1 MPRRDRCGALPAP
14 FVPGRVLSA
23 IAMSQHATPPTTS
36 VGSTNGDHS
45 AGEVPVHHQLPTM
58 QRNALSRIFNR
69 PDFTPG
75 EVARLGRQRLA
86 RAEGIGLKG
95 LATIIQWLR
104 RHGHEPAIDARRPRS
119 PDMTPPAQGSRK
131 VEKALRVLQSHGYQ
145 VVRSEEREGD
155 RSSAQRTSPRTAD
168 LAE

>member
-1 MPRRDRCGALPAP
+1 M
-14 FVPGRVLSA
+14 
-23 IAMSQHATPPTTS
+23 IAMSHHAAPQTTS
-36 VGSTNGDHS
+36 VGSTNGDQS

-58 QRNALSRIFNR
+58 QRNALSRIFDR
-69 PDFTPG
+69 PDFTPA

-95 LATIIQWLR
+95 LATISEWLR
-104 RHGHEPAIDARRPRS
+104 HHGHELAIDARSPRS
-119 PDMTPPAQGSRK
+119 PDTAPPAQGTRK

-155 RSSAQRTSPRTAD
+155 RSPAQRTSPRTAGP
-168 LAE
+168 AE